1 MYGSV
6 SISSE
11 QLSNTSAMDLISHL
25 DADLADRYPD
35 LDLNTRT
42 LTPEQVR
49 AGHGVFLIAR
59 AAAGGEPVGCGA
71 LRRLDCSTGEIKRIF
86 VRPSARGS
94 GVGRRLLAELEWHA
108 RKLGMHCLV
117 LHTGLRQP
125 AAIRLYEN
133 TGFTRIAS
141 FGEYAESDKGIC
153 MGKVIVWLSSLDPTS
168 ARHQRCSTY
177 SFTL

>member
-6 SISSE
+6 SISSA
-11 QLSNTSAMDLISHL
+11 QLSSTDAMALIAHL
-25 DADLADRYPD
+25 DADLADRYPG
-35 LDLNTRT
+35 LDRNTRM
-42 LTPEQVR
+42 LTPEQLR
-49 AGHGVFLIAR
+49 AGHGVFLIAS
-59 AAAGGEPVGCGA
+59 AGGEPVGCGA
-71 LRRLDCSTGEIKRIF
+71 LRRLDCSTGEIKRIY

-108 RKLGMHCLV
+108 RKLDMYGLV

-141 FGEYAESDKGIC
+141 FGEYTDSNKGIC
-153 MGKVIVWLSSLDPTS
+153 MGKAIVWLSGPDSAVP
-168 ARHQRCSTY
+168 ARHQRCSRA
-177 SFTL
+177 

>member
-1 MYGSV
+1 MYGSI
-6 SISSE
+6 SISSA
-11 QLSNTSAMDLISHL
+11 QLSSTDAMALIAHL
-25 DADLADRYPD
+25 DADLAERYPG
-35 LDLNTRT
+35 LDHNTRM

-59 AAAGGEPVGCGA
+59 ACGGPVGCGA
-71 LRRLDCSTGEIKRIF
+71 LRRLDCSTGEIKRIY

-108 RKLGMHCLV
+108 RKLGMYGLV

-141 FGEYAESDKGIC
+141 FDEHTDSNKGIC
-153 MGKVIVWLSSLDPTS
+153 MGKAIVWLSSPRFGS
-168 ARHQRCSTY
+168 AS
-177 SFTL
+177 